1 MKKIIALILSLI
13 LLCGIF
19 AVSASAATNYCE
31 EFNTAVKMLC
41 WWIEGNE
48 VKEGEDFPVYAVIQR
63 TLFSIDENKYAIEKN
78 GDYVLKTQVPAADF
92 EGVAAKHFAKFS
104 TADLHADESYDEAKN
119 AYIFDMGSGRG
130 SLFYYCV
137 YGYTGTNK
145 YTVYSA
151 FIDGS
156 KRLDSAPAGKTE
168 GKDYIREGDKFYLVI
183 HWLKT
188 VVEKGD
194 EVKFHSW
201 EKVASIP
208 DVSLVRNEKTLEKKP
223 EATSSQVTSSA
234 TSSETSS
241 QATSSAVET
250 SSQAESNA
258 TQAPI
263 ININQVIYVNIE
275 NVTIESV
282 NNVFPEGTVVN
293 VVMVT
298 DEKQLKIVKTALK
311 ELTQKFV
318 AYDITAKSENVT
330 VQPDGTVKATFAI
343 PEGYDH
349 NKVGVVYVSEKGKT
363 EVVPS
368 VVNKETGKVVASL
381 SHFSTYAVVEI
392 ENADSL
398 TTGAKA
404 QTAPIIWVLIFIA
417 IVAALCGGFAAWYFL
432 YFKKKGVNIAE

>member
-13 LLCGIF
+13 LLCSIF

-31 EFNTAVKMLC
+31 DFNGAISMLR

-48 VKEGEDFPVYAVIQR
+48 VKQGENFPVYTVIQR

-78 GDYVLKTQVPAADF
+78 GDYVLKIEVPAADF

-119 AYIFDMGSGRG
+119 AYIFDIGGGMGDS
-130 SLFYYCV
+130 SHYCV
-137 YGYTGTNK
+137 YGYTGTSK

-151 FIDGS
+151 FVQGEEP
-156 KRLDSAPAGKTE
+156 LDTAPADKIE
-168 GKDYIREGDKFYLVI
+168 GKDYIREGDNFYIVY

-234 TSSETSS
+234 QETSS
-241 QATSSAVET
+241 QATSSTVETSSQVNSAEAET
-250 SSQAESNA
+250 SSQAEERYEIV
-258 TQAPI
+258 TKTDEIVIQA
-263 ININQVIYVNIE
+263 VKE
-275 NVTIESV
+275 A
-282 NNVFPEGTVVN
+282 FPEGTTVKIIA
-293 VVMVT
+293 VT
-298 DEKQLKIVKTALK
+298 EGKVFKTAK
-311 ELTQKFV
+311 KAMDKKATKFV
-318 AYDITAKSENVT
+318 AYDITAIKDNAA
-330 VQPDGTVKATFAI
+330 VQPDGTVKAEFAI
-343 PEGYDH
+343 PTDYDY
-349 NKVGVVYVSEKGKT
+349 NKVCVVYIDDKGAVET
-363 EVVPS
+363 MPCVVD
-368 VVNKETGKVVASL
+368 KKASTVTATL
-381 SHFSTYAVVEI
+381 SHFSVYAVAEMI
-392 ENADSL
+392 NMDTL

-404 QTAPIIWVLIFIA
+404 QTAPIVWVLIFIA
-417 IVAALCGGFAAWYFL
+417 IVAVLCGGFAAWYFL
-432 YFKKKGVNIAE
+432 YFKKKGVNTAE